1 MQYDL
6 EIVIPVFHEEGN
18 ILKTLNNILE
28 KVKLNYRIIVVYDYT
43 EDPTL
48 KVIKDNFQTEKIFLL
63 KNKYKGFNGA
73 IKSAF
78 EIVNSKATIL
88 YFLLDISTN
97 HTEERQYTDTKPEIS
112 SKGKETSSVKRHGN
126 RRNGWHGCT

>member
-48 KVIKDNFQTEKIFLL
+48 KVIKDNFQTEKIF
-63 KNKYKGFNGA
+63 F
-73 IKSAF
+73 
-78 EIVNSKATIL
+78 
-88 YFLLDISTN
+88 D
-97 HTEERQYTDTKPEIS
+97 PEIGFIFS
-112 SKGKETSSVKRHGN
+112 NFQCIDFNEKLAPPIKN
-126 RRNGWHGCT
+126 